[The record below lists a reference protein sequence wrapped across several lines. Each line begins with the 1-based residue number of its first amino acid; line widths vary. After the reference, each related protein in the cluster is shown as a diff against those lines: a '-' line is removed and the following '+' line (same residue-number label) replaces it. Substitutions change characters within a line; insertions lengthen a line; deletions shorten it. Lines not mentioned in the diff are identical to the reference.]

1 MKVLNLYSTDLTE
14 RAEALDALFRV
25 SNPNRLERTLVV
37 TEPKLLV
44 FGTDR
49 YTQKLVWR
57 IYRFWRKPVFGPI
70 AHLARATTTKEN
82 R

>member
-25 SNPNRLERTLVV
+25 SNPNQLEPVLAV
-37 TEPKLLV
+37 TEPRLLV

-49 YTQKLVWR
+49 YTQKLAWR

-70 AHLARATTTKEN
+70 RHFARTTTKKVY
-82 R
+82 

>member
-25 SNPNRLERTLVV
+25 SHPNQLEPVLAV
-37 TEPKLLV
+37 TEPRLLV

-70 AHLARATTTKEN
+70 AHFARTTTKEN

>member
-1 MKVLNLYSTDLTE
+1 MKVLSIYSTDLTE

-25 SNPNRLERTLVV
+25 SNPNRLEHVLAV
-37 TEPKLLV
+37 TKPKLLV

-49 YTQKLVWR
+49 YTQKTTWR

-70 AHLARATTTKEN
+70 RHFAR
-82 R
+82 

>member
-25 SNPNRLERTLVV
+25 SNPNRLERMLAV

-49 YTQKLVWR
+49 YTQKLTWR
-57 IYRFWRKPVFGPI
+57 LYRFWRKPVFGPI
-70 AHLARATTTKEN
+70 RHFARTTTNKVY
-82 R
+82 

>member
-1 MKVLNLYSTDLTE
+1 MKVLNLYSTDLAE

-25 SNPNRLERTLVV
+25 SHPNRLERVLAV

-44 FGTDR
+44 FGTDW
-49 YTQKLVWR
+49 YTQKTTWR

-70 AHLARATTTKEN
+70 RHFAR
-82 R
+82 